1 MKNLYLLLILSF
13 FTICSCSSLNS
24 YYSKLE
30 QDMVS
35 NKPQQAQSLTSS
47 SEKAY
52 GNKNKLLFLLDLGF
66 LQHISKEYEKS
77 NATFEQA
84 KQIYD
89 ENYTKSISAGTA
101 SLFSNDNVIPYYG
114 NAYEMAYVSVFCAL
128 NYILQ
133 GQDNEAVVEARQ
145 VDNLFKKQVTDSS
158 GKAFY
163 TDDPFIR
170 YFMGIVYE
178 NAGYYNDALVSY
190 KLALKNYEHT
200 NEYNLQPP
208 QDLINDLYNLYLK
221 LGFSQEASDLKAQYS
236 VTAPAQKSNSGE
248 LVIVNYNG
256 LSPKKIDSIVEMS
269 FYKAWPYFTSAKIES
284 NEQEQAQK
292 VISAVQ
298 AGFSDSYIKI
308 AFPQY
313 KRYENKISSF
323 VVEEVNF
330 ENKENALQYSSY
342 EASDI
347 GTLLINALQ
356 KEAASTYG
364 KTIARAVGRFVL
376 AKVVADQ
383 VRQHE
388 TKGTYGLGLITNS
401 VLNITNSL
409 LEKADKRSWRT
420 LPEEINMSRIYL
432 PEGIHTLNIKYLD
445 SSGANVSQ
453 EQIVVHIE
461 KGKKTFVV
469 TKSFKS

>member
-1 MKNLYLLLILSF
+1 MKKLYSLLTLSLF
-13 FTICSCSSLNS
+13 IMCSCSSLNS

-30 QDMVS
+30 KDMLT
-35 NKPQQAQSLTSS
+35 NHTGQAQSLTAS

-52 GNKNKLLFLLDLGF
+52 GNKNQLLYYLDLGF
-66 LQHISKEYEKS
+66 LQHVSKEYEKS
-77 NATFEQA
+77 NSTFEQA

-89 ENYTKSISAGTA
+89 ENYTKSISAGTV

-114 NAYEMAYVSVFCAL
+114 NPYEMAYVNVFCAL

-133 GQDNEAVVEARQ
+133 GKDNEAVVEARQ
-145 VDNLFKKQVTDSS
+145 FDNLLKKQVTDSK

-190 KLALKNYEHT
+190 KLALKNYEHA
-200 NEYNLQPP
+200 NEYNLEPP
-208 QDLINDLYNLYLK
+208 KDLISSLYYLYTK
-221 LGFSQEASDLKAQYS
+221 LGFSQEAKDLKEQYS
-236 VTAPAQKSNSGE
+236 VSAPVQNGNGGE
-248 LVIVNYNG
+248 VIIVNYNG
-256 LSPKKIDSIVEMS
+256 LSPKKIDHITEMS
-269 FYKAWPYFTSAKIES
+269 FYRAWPYFTSAKIE
-284 NEQEQAQK
+284 NDEQEKAQK

-298 AGFSDSYIKI
+298 AGISDSYLKI

-313 KRYENKISSF
+313 EKYDNRISSF
-323 VVEEVNF
+323 IVEELNF
-330 ENKENALQYSSY
+330 ENKETGLQYKSY

-356 KEAASTYG
+356 DETSSVYA
-364 KTIARAVGRFVL
+364 KTIARAVGRYVL
-376 AKVVADQ
+376 SKVITDQ

-388 TKGTYGLGLITNS
+388 NKDTYGLSILTNS
-401 VLNITNSL
+401 VLNIANSL
-409 LEKADKRSWRT
+409 IEKADKRSWRT
-420 LPEEINMSRIYL
+420 LPEQINMSRIYL

-445 SSGANVSQ
+445 SSSNVVSQ
-453 EQIVVHIE
+453 EQIVVHVE
-461 KGKKTFVV
+461 KGKKTFAI

>member
-1 MKNLYLLLILSF
+1 MNKINILLTLSI
-13 FTICSCSSLNS
+13 FTICSCSGLNG

-30 QDMVS
+30 KDMMS
-35 NKPQQAQSLTSS
+35 NRAAQAQSLTAS
-47 SEKAY
+47 SEKTY
-52 GNKNKLLFLLDLGF
+52 GNKNKLLYYLDLGF
-66 LQHISKEYEKS
+66 LQHISNKYEQS

-84 KQIYD
+84 KQIYS
-89 ENYTKSISAGTA
+89 ENYTKSISAGTV
-101 SLFSNDNVIPYYG
+101 SLFSNDTVIPYYG
-114 NAYEMAYVSVFCAL
+114 KPYEMAYVNVFCAL

-145 VDNLFKKQVTDSS
+145 FDNLLKKQVTDTN

-163 TDDPFIR
+163 TDDPFVR

-190 KLALKNYEHT
+190 KLALKNYEHS

-208 QDLINDLYNLYLK
+208 QDLISSLYYLYLK
-221 LGFSQEASDLKAQYS
+221 LGFSQEASDLKQQYS
-236 VTAPAQKSNSGE
+236 VTTQAKKGNYGE
-248 LVIVNYNG
+248 LIIINYNG
-256 LSPKKIDSIVEMS
+256 LSPKKIDNIIEMS

-284 NEQEQAQK
+284 HEQEQAQK

-298 AGFSDSYIKI
+298 AGFSDSYLKI

-313 KRYENKISSF
+313 ERYDNKVSSF
-323 VVEEVNF
+323 VVEELNF
-330 ENKENALQYSSY
+330 ENKETGSQYKSF

-356 KEAASTYG
+356 DETSAIHA

-376 AKVVADQ
+376 AKVVTDQ

-388 TKGTYGLGLITNS
+388 NKDTYGLSIIANS

-420 LPEEINMSRIYL
+420 LPEEINMSKIYL

-445 SSGANVSQ
+445 SSGKVVYQDQITVNVAQ
-453 EQIVVHIE
+453 N
-461 KGKKTFVV
+461 KKTFVI

>member
-1 MKNLYLLLILSF
+1 MNKINILLILSI
-13 FTICSCSSLNS
+13 FTICSCSGLNG

-30 QDMVS
+30 KDMMS
-35 NKPQQAQSLTSS
+35 NHAEQAQSLTSS
-47 SEKAY
+47 SEKSY
-52 GNKNKLLFLLDLGF
+52 GNKNKLLFYLDLGF
-66 LQHISKEYEKS
+66 LKHISKQYEES
-77 NATFEQA
+77 NAVFEQA

-89 ENYTKSISAGTA
+89 ENYTKSISAGTV
-101 SLFSNDNVIPYYG
+101 SLFSNDTVIPYYG
-114 NAYEMAYVSVFCAL
+114 KPYEMAYVNVFCAL

-145 VDNLFKKQVTDSS
+145 FDNLLKKQVTDSN

-163 TDDPFIR
+163 TDDPFVR

-190 KLALKNYEHT
+190 KLALKNYEHS

-208 QDLINDLYNLYLK
+208 QDLISSLYYLYLK
-221 LGFSQEASDLKAQYS
+221 LGFSQEATDLKQQYS
-236 VTAPAQKSNSGE
+236 VTASPQKENCGE
-248 LVIVNYNG
+248 LIIINYNG
-256 LSPKKIDSIVEMS
+256 LSPKKIDHVIEMS
-269 FYKAWPYFTSAKIES
+269 FYKAWPYFTSAKIEN
-284 NEQEQAQK
+284 NEQAQAQK

-298 AGFSDSYIKI
+298 AGISDSYIKI

-313 KRYENKISSF
+313 EKYENKVSSF
-323 VVEEVNF
+323 IVEELTF
-330 ENKENALQYSSY
+330 ENKETDLQYKSY

-347 GTLLINALQ
+347 GSLLINALQ
-356 KEAASTYG
+356 DETSAIHA

-388 TKGTYGLGLITNS
+388 TKETYGLGILTNS

-445 SSGANVSQ
+445 SSGNVVYP
-453 EQIVVHIE
+453 EQITVNIE
-461 KGKKTFVV
+461 KDKKTFVI
-469 TKSFKS
+469 TKSFKR